1 MINSTSNEVTRL
13 SIIIPCFNEANT
25 IERCVKRV
33 LDIADEQLS
42 LELIIVDDCSTDK
55 SLEIARELEILYP
68 EITVSEHDRNKGKG
82 AALQTGFKI
91 ATGDY
96 VAVQDADL
104 EYDPRD
110 LRKLLVPLISDEA
123 DVVYGSRFT
132 HSSAHRVLYFWH
144 SLGNKLLTCLS
155 NMFTDLNLT
164 DMETCYKVFRR
175 DIIQSIEI
183 KENRFGF
190 EPEITAKVAHMRVR
204 IFEMGISYRGRTY
217 AEGKKIGYKDAL
229 RALYCIFRYN
239 AHRVPIPLQFI
250 IYFFIGGICAV
261 VNLSLFLGLLSAG
274 MSTTVAA
281 PIAFT
286 IAAAANY
293 VLCILLL
300 FRHKAQ
306 WNSTLEIIFYI
317 IVVAAVGLV
326 DLGITEWMIHFG
338 KTPMVAK
345 LTATLVVFI
354 LNFTGRR
361 FLVFS
366 EDESGP
372 WAPQESIEE
381 TK

>member
-1 MINSTSNEVTRL
+1 MINSTPNEVTRL
-13 SIIIPCFNEANT
+13 SVIIPCYNEANT
-25 IERCVKRV
+25 IKRCVERV
-33 LDIADEQLS
+33 LDIADERLS

-55 SLEIARELEILYP
+55 SLEVARELESLYP
-68 EITVSEHDRNKGKG
+68 EVTVCKHDRNKGKG

-91 ATGDY
+91 VTGDY

-144 SLGNKLLTCLS
+144 SLGNQLLTCLS
-155 NMFTDLNLT
+155 NMFTDLNLS

-175 DIIQSIEI
+175 DIIQGIEI

-261 VNLSLFLGLLSAG
+261 MNLSLFLGLLSVG
-274 MSTTVAA
+274 VNTTVAA
-281 PIAFT
+281 PVAFAV
-286 IAAAANY
+286 AAAANY

-300 FRHKAQ
+300 FKHKAQ
-306 WNSTLEIIFYI
+306 WNSALEIIFYI
-317 IVVAAVGLV
+317 AVVATVGLV
-326 DLGITEWMIHFG
+326 DLGITEWMTQFG
-338 KTPMVAK
+338 KTPTVAK

-366 EDESGP
+366 EAESGP